1 MYKVVL
7 SWYYNTFIYSK
18 IIESSF
24 NIGIAILEY
33 LERYLNFGWSLGLNF
48 GWSLGFSF
56 WMVGVIIYI
65 SNDK

>member
-33 LERYLNFGWSLGLNF
+33 LERYLNFGWSLG
-48 GWSLGFSF
+48 SSF